1 MKLTT
6 RSRYAVSALAEIARN
21 YGARLTK
28 RKEIN
33 HNEEISDSYLE
44 DLLVALKNGGLLFT
58 SRGSKGGY
66 ALTRPP
72 SKITMLDIITSQE
85 GSLAPVKCLADSGYC
100 HSADFCLTKKI
111 WEIFYE
117 TIKNSLSSIT
127 LQDVIESTK
136 DYKKKRGPK
145 VRKFC

>member
-6 RSRYAVSALAEIARN
+6 RSRYAVRALAEIARN

-33 HNEEISDSYLE
+33 NNEEISDSYLE
-44 DLLVALKNGGLLFT
+44 DLLVALKNSGILFT
-58 SRGSKGGY
+58 SRGSRGGY

-72 SKITMLDIITSQE
+72 SQITMLDIITSQE
-85 GSLAPVKCLADSGYC
+85 GSLAPVKCLANSGYC
-100 HSADFCLTKKI
+100 HSADFCPTKKI
-111 WEIFYE
+111 WEMFYE
-117 TIKNSLSSIT
+117 AIVHSLDSMT
-127 LQDVIESTK
+127 LQDVVELAHC
-136 DYKKKRGPK
+136 YKKKKGQK

>member
-1 MKLTT
+1 MKLTK

-33 HNEEISDSYLE
+33 HNGEISDSYLE

-66 ALTRPP
+66 DLARSP

-85 GSLAPVKCLADSGYC
+85 GSLVPVKCLIDSGYC
-100 HSADFCLTKKI
+100 HSADFCPTKKI

-117 TIKNSLSSIT
+117 AIKNSLISIT
-127 LQDVIESTK
+127 LQDVIELTK
-136 DYKKKRGPK
+136 DNEKKRGPK